1 MEETLEVK
9 TSVREDGKTELT
21 VELTAEEVKKHI
33 DAFFKEIGKNR
44 IPGFRPGKA
53 PRKVLERNFG
63 GHEAVYGQITSDMVN
78 EVSPVAVDSQ
88 DIILISDP
96 EFDELG
102 TVADGEGFTFT
113 FNAMIKPSL
122 ELSSTD
128 PVSIEMPPEDATE
141 ADIDAQLGALQEYYY
156 SFETVEDRAPEQGD
170 YVTLEMASEADGA
183 KVDALSYESRLVE
196 FGAGMLPEAISEQLD
211 GMKTG
216 DTKEFDFEAGAD
228 EGELADLEGKTVHTK
243 ITVKEIRAKNVPE
256 LDDSFA
262 EQVGFESMQ
271 QLRDELKVQIAEQK
285 AAQLPELKERRCIGT
300 LAERLVDEVPEE
312 YVNECREDVLREFFT
327 NLNDQ
332 NLTFDQFLTQ
342 RGISADDFQEDL
354 KLEAQESAAQGLALD
369 ALFRALDMEITDEDI
384 DKEFAVVDNP
394 AATRKQ
400 WEESGRMSMLRE
412 AIARQ
417 KAAEWLIDTAV
428 VTVVEDA
435 E

>member
-1 MEETLEVK
+1 M
-9 TSVREDGKTELT
+9 
-21 VELTAEEVKKHI
+21 
-33 DAFFKEIGKNR
+33 
-44 IPGFRPGKA
+44 
-53 PRKVLERNFG
+53 
-63 GHEAVYGQITSDMVN
+63 
-78 EVSPVAVDSQ
+78 
-88 DIILISDP
+88 
-96 EFDELG
+96 
-102 TVADGEGFTFT
+102 
-113 FNAMIKPSL
+113 
-122 ELSSTD
+122 
-128 PVSIEMPPEDATE
+128 
-141 ADIDAQLGALQEYYY
+141 
-156 SFETVEDRAPEQGD
+156 
-170 YVTLEMASEADGA
+170 
-183 KVDALSYESRLVE
+183 
-196 FGAGMLPEAISEQLD
+196 
-211 GMKTG
+211 
-216 DTKEFDFEAGAD
+216 
-228 EGELADLEGKTVHTK
+228 
-243 ITVKEIRAKNVPE
+243 
-256 LDDSFA
+256 
-262 EQVGFESMQ
+262 
-271 QLRDELKVQIAEQK
+271 
-285 AAQLPELKERRCIGT
+285 
-300 LAERLVDEVPEE
+300 PEE